1 MVFKNHKNN
10 KIVLEKG
17 STSLYKRILKEIK
30 NQYDQDL
37 PIFIVV
43 GVQKWLV
50 LSKRKYFFKLVNII
64 ILEDYQIEYS

>member
-1 MVFKNHKNN
+1 LVFKNHKNN

-43 GVQKWLV
+43 GVQK
-50 LSKRKYFFKLVNII
+50 
-64 ILEDYQIEYS
+64 